1 MCESRS
7 ANPLITKKGSGVAR
21 GPVGLGHP
29 LNANTGASLL
39 LALLLHL
46 LVVLALQLATRHQV
60 LEKA

>member
-1 MCESRS
+1 M
-7 ANPLITKKGSGVAR
+7 
-21 GPVGLGHP
+21 GLWAWGTP
-29 LNANTGASLL
+29 LNANTGSPLL